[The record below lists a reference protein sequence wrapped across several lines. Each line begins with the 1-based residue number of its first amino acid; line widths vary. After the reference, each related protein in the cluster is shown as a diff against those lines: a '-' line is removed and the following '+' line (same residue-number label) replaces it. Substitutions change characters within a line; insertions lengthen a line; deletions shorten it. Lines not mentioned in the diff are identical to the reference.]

1 MIAAVSG
8 LREQSRDLVLQRL
21 GTERLATVT
30 LDFDGSVIL
39 DEIAPKIGDPLC
51 LGCYLDSFDLLMS
64 NPMAAPAGAAIGF
77 AVFSWAH

>member
-1 MIAAVSG
+1 MQYQFIKDHNACYPIQELCDSFGLSRSG
-8 LREQSRDLVLQRL
+8 YY
-21 GTERLATVT
+21 
-30 LDFDGSVIL
+30 
-39 DEIAPKIGDPLC
+39 EIAPKIGDPLC